1 MGRSVRLTAMVIVA
15 GTLLVAKTARAD
27 VDALTTNGWKL
38 RVSGFVGGYLQT
50 GFCDHSDKVVAGG
63 AACNTGPG
71 GEERTAV
78 SNGLGVGHFGA
89 SVSTVKNDWELG
101 GTAEIWSGLNS
112 LPAKVGFGEAGPS
125 LRQ

>member
-1 MGRSVRLTAMVIVA
+1 MKEDKMRRLVRLTAFVIFA
-15 GTLLVAKTARAD
+15 GALLIGPAARAD
-27 VDALTTNGWKL
+27 VELTANGWRLK
-38 RVSGFVGGYLQT
+38 VSGFVGGYLQT

-89 SVSTVKNDWELG
+89 SVSTVK
-101 GTAEIWSGLNS
+101 
-112 LPAKVGFGEAGPS
+112 
-125 LRQ
+125 